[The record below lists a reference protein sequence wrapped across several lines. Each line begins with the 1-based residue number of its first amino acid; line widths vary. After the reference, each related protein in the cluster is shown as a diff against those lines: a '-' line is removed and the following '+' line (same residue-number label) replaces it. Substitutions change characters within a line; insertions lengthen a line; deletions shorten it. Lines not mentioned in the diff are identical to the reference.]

1 MAKRRRGN
9 NEGSIYKMQDG
20 RWRAAVSVG
29 KDTNGKP
36 KRQVFTKAT
45 RHEVQDELAKALRDV
60 QLGLPIVSEKQTVSK
75 FLDHWLSQVVKASVR
90 PKTFRSYSDL
100 VKNHISPSI
109 GDIPLGK
116 LSVQHVREFLSS
128 KLAVQELPRKTLSA
142 RTVKHLLVTLR
153 GALSVAVRDGQIQ
166 RNVAALVDPP
176 RVPKTEPKVFSPE
189 QARAF
194 LNATKSSRLE
204 AAFTTAVAIGLRQG
218 EILGLRWSDIDF
230 ETGEL
235 TVRAA
240 LQRVNKK
247 LVQVEPKSARS
258 RRKIQLPAVC
268 VESLARHK
276 LDQDLIRRKWAGTRW
291 QETGYVFATRIGTPM
306 DARDLL
312 REYYA
317 ITRPKAK
324 NKEGPPP
331 QVPFPAIRFHD
342 LRHSAATLL

>member
-1 MAKRRRGN
+1 
-9 NEGSIYKMQDG
+9 
-20 RWRAAVSVG
+20 
-29 KDTNGKP
+29 
-36 KRQVFTKAT
+36 
-45 RHEVQDELAKALRDV
+45 
-60 QLGLPIVSEKQTVSK
+60 
-75 FLDHWLSQVVKASVR
+75 
-90 PKTFRSYSDL
+90 
-100 VKNHISPSI
+100 
-109 GDIPLGK
+109 
-116 LSVQHVREFLSS
+116 
-128 KLAVQELPRKTLSA
+128 
-142 RTVKHLLVTLR
+142 VKHLLVTLR

-276 LDQDLIRRKWAGTRW
+276 L
-291 QETGYVFATRIGTPM
+291 V
-306 DARDLL
+306 
-312 REYYA
+312 
-317 ITRPKAK
+317 
-324 NKEGPPP
+324 
-331 QVPFPAIRFHD
+331 
-342 LRHSAATLL
+342 S